1 METQTFV
8 GAATLALML
17 ALTRDFSLNTVFF
30 RNLIHP
36 SNYEINHLVKLDG
49 SALMQGYDVY
59 LYTENGQD

>member
-17 ALTRDFSLNTVFF
+17 ALTRAFSLNTVFF
-30 RNLIHP
+30 RNLIQP

-59 LYTENGQD
+59 LYMENGQD